1 MATKSVSL
9 EAQQPTV
16 RIFGFYK
23 NLKTG
28 KRWTKE
34 CNDEFPFVRLV
45 LEADIPT
52 EVAKMP
58 LKTTSNPDIVM
69 KLIDVPTDAIQEYGG
84 KIHIFSAVEHVDS
97 APDVF

>member
-1 MATKSVSL
+1 MSAKSVSL
-9 EAQQPTV
+9 EAQQSNI

-34 CNDEFPFVRLV
+34 CTEDFPYVRLV
-45 LEADIPT
+45 LEGDVPT
-52 EVAKMP
+52 EVAEMP
-58 LKTTSNPDIVM
+58 LQTTSNPDVVM
-69 KLIDVPTDAIQEYGG
+69 KLIDVPTDAIQEYDG
-84 KIHIFSAVEHVDS
+84 KIHIYSAVEHVS